1 MKSTYTPCSASLTI
15 RLGGEAQV
23 ALIAYRLVRRMRDD
37 PMLESLV
44 RGIAIQ
50 DFCERSPL
58 EGLLAQWCSHLGWE
72 LHRPMIVGHLV
83 AMLMDDRNVGSGP
96 TRDVV
101 RLIHGFEATAR
112 AA

>member
-1 MKSTYTPCSASLTI
+1 MKTYTPRSASLTI

-23 ALIAYRLVRRMRDD
+23 ALIAYRLVQRMRDD
-37 PMLESLV
+37 TALWSLV
-44 RGIAIQ
+44 AGIRIR
-50 DFCERSPL
+50 DLCERGPL
-58 EGLLAQWCSHLGWE
+58 EALLAHWCASDAWA

-83 AMLMDDRNVGSGP
+83 AILMNQKVGPGP

-101 RLIHGFEATAR
+101 RLIHGYEAQAR

>member
-1 MKSTYTPCSASLTI
+1 MKSTYTPRSASLTI

-44 RGIAIQ
+44 QDIGVQ

-58 EGLLAQWCSHLGWE
+58 EALLAQWCSHLGWE

-83 AMLMDDRNVGSGP
+83 AMLMDRNVGSGP

-101 RLIHGFEATAR
+101 RLIHGYAATAR

>member
-1 MKSTYTPCSASLTI
+1 MKPKAYTPRSASLTI

-23 ALIAYRLVRRMRDD
+23 ALIAYRLIQRMREDAA
-37 PMLESLV
+37 LWNLV
-44 RGIAIQ
+44 AGIRIQ
-50 DFCERSPL
+50 DLCARTPL
-58 EGLLAQWCSHLGWE
+58 EGLLALWTPQPGWE

-83 AMLMDDRNVGSGP
+83 AILMHEGVGAGP

-101 RLIHGFEATAR
+101 RLVRSEADAR